1 MFENSLD
8 LVWVI
13 AAALAAVFGLAGS
26 VLAVYAVRRRRPV
39 LGAVFGVL
47 AIVVFGVLAV
57 AAGFMAIGLLLLD
70 SGMDELT
77 PADGSAGRLGIIAG
91 RLCSLGSVPLLKPID
106 RPRVDRVA
114 APLAPLLDRPPTRVT
129 LLLDRP
135 VHSRAAFSLPTA
147 AAGASGLDSCLP
159 VPILLGMLRSKRG
172 RLRTLDVPLPR
183 VTVRC
188 TISPTATSSPP
199 MCAANLI
206 EVVNGY
212 IGRCDED
219 AARAG
224 IEWMRERYREAGQT
238 PRF

>member
-106 RPRVDRVA
+106 RPVLIGWR
-114 APLAPLLDRPPTRVT
+114 PHSPPLLDRPPTRVT

-147 AAGASGLDSCLP
+147 AAGASGLNSCLP
-159 VPILLGMLRSKRG
+159 VPILLGMLRTKRG
-172 RLRTLDVPLPR
+172 RFRTLDVPY
-183 VTVRC
+183 
-188 TISPTATSSPP
+188 
-199 MCAANLI
+199 AARNRALHYLA
-206 EVVNGY
+206 NGY
-212 IGRCDED
+212 KLSADVRRQFDRSGQRLH
-219 AARAG
+219 RP
-224 IEWMRERYREAGQT
+224 MR
-238 PRF
+238 